1 MNRYEQTTIWQKTL
15 AKQLEPDSFEKERD
29 ILRVAYEGFRENAKL
44 LAGEISNILPEYTV
58 HDITHIDALWETAE
72 LVAKDSFELTPTE
85 VFVLGGAF
93 LIHDLGMGL
102 ASFPNGVDE
111 LKLESIWQDT
121 MSSIVN
127 NGTKELTCRDNIYA
141 DAEKIATE
149 YTLRLLHAKQ
159 AEKLALISWTDK
171 ENNQIYLMDN
181 YELRE
186 AYGRIIGLIA
196 YSHWW
201 KVDELEDK
209 FNSILGAPGM
219 FPPIWTIDP
228 LKLAC
233 VLRIADAV
241 QIDDR
246 RAPNLLRTVRDLS
259 DVSDSHWNFQRKL
272 YQPRLERNKLV
283 FTSKTPFTIN
293 EVESWWVCHD
303 TLKMID
309 EELNLVDSLLIDTNR
324 KRLNASGISAIED
337 PKRLSKLISVQGW
350 QPININVKVSNVAK
364 LVGCIGGSQ
373 LYGENLMVPLRELIQ
388 NAADAIRARRVLENE
403 NGDFGSIIVRIGE
416 DADGTFIEVEDNGV
430 GMSQK
435 VLTGPFL
442 DFGNSLWGTP
452 LMHEELPSLE
462 SKGFSSTGRYG
473 IGFFSVFMW
482 GKKVSITTRRYE
494 KGRDATL
501 VLEFNNGVSSR
512 PILRKANSLEFIK
525 EGGTKVRV
533 WLSNESILEKI
544 LVMNS
549 HRKSQKT
556 FAELIET
563 LCPSMDCN
571 IVIEENN
578 NRQTVIRANDWKTIS
593 SIELLKRVL
602 GRSEFNDLEPKLQ
615 SILYEFSKNMSVII
629 ENDEVVARALIIKET
644 PTIYAKSNSI
654 FKGIVTVGGVR
665 TSELWGIVGIFI
677 GDSERASRDIG
688 IPLVAEK
695 SLQNWASN
703 QAELISK
710 LALDLDMEEECASI
724 VRRCGGNTKKLKVA
738 YHNGNAINYNEI
750 KEIMKELKSDTYV
763 IFSDSKVHIYERD
776 NKCKIKY
783 IENTFWADCGI
794 PAILQCRDIESYI
807 FWPESIKIR
816 EWFHSA
822 TLQGLIIEALSEIW
836 NTSVNEIIESSNISS
851 DDESF
856 KGTVGY
862 VEGESVIFD
871 HIDIIKMPKGDS
883 L

>member
-44 LAGEISNILPEYTV
+44 LAGEISNVLPEYTV

-72 LVAKDSFELTPTE
+72 LVAKDTMELTPTE

-102 ASFPNGVDE
+102 ASFPNGIDE
-111 LKLESIWQDT
+111 LKSEPIWQDT
-121 MSSIVN
+121 ISAIIK
-127 NGTKELTCRDNIYA
+127 NGKKESACRDNIYVN
-141 DAEKIATE
+141 AEKVATE

-171 ENNQIYLMDN
+171 ENNQIYLLDN
-181 YELRE
+181 YELRQ

-246 RAPNLLRTVRDLS
+246 RAPNLLRAVRDLS

-324 KRLNASGISAIED
+324 KRLNASGVSAIED

-403 NGDFGSIIVRIGE
+403 NGDFGNIIVRIGD

-442 DFGNSLWGTP
+442 DFGNSLWGTS

-494 KGRDATL
+494 KGRDSTL

-512 PILRKANSLEFIK
+512 PILRKANSLELIK
-525 EGGTKVRV
+525 EGGSKVRV
-533 WLSNESILEKI
+533 WLSNESILEEI

-549 HRKSQKT
+549 YRKSKKT

-615 SILYEFSKNMSVII
+615 SLLYEFSKDMSVII
-629 ENDEVVARALIIKET
+629 QNDEVVARALIIKET
-644 PTIYAKSNSI
+644 PAIYVKSNRI

-665 TSELWGIVGIFI
+665 TSELWGMVGIFI
-677 GDSERASRDIG
+677 GDSERAARDIG

-695 SLQNWASN
+695 LLQNWASN

-710 LALDLDMEEECASI
+710 MSLDTDMEMECASI
-724 VRRCGGNTKKLKVA
+724 IRSCGGNTKKLKIA

-763 IFSDSKVHIYERD
+763 IFSDTKVQIYERD
-776 NKCKIKY
+776 NKRKIKF
-783 IENTFWADCGI
+783 IENAFWADCGI
-794 PAILQCRDIESYI
+794 PGILQCRDIQRHI
-807 FWPESIKIR
+807 FWPETIKNR

-836 NTSVNEIIESSNISS
+836 NTSVNEIIKSSNISS

-862 VEGESVIFD
+862 SEGDSVIFND
-871 HIDIIKMPKGDS
+871 IDIIKMPK